1 MILAP
6 LIRAR
11 IPIIVDRVTTVVTPG
26 ETVDVIVTDYGIAVN
41 PRRQDLIERF
51 KDARLNLYTIEE
63 LKEIAEKITGKPD
76 KIDFTDRIIGVVQYR
91 DGSVIDVLRE
101 VKDI

>member
-1 MILAP
+1 M
-6 LIRAR
+6 
-11 IPIIVDRVTTVVTPG
+11 
-26 ETVDVIVTDYGIAVN
+26 
-41 PRRQDLIERF
+41 IERF

-76 KIDFTDRIIGVVQYR
+76 KIDFTDRIIGSTYR

>member
-1 MILAP
+1 M
-6 LIRAR
+6 
-11 IPIIVDRVTTVVTPG
+11 
-26 ETVDVIVTDYGIAVN
+26 
-41 PRRQDLIERF
+41 
-51 KDARLNLYTIEE
+51 NLYTIEE